1 MSFDAMAIRLS
12 KIVMVAGVAFWAFLI
27 TLGNIVDYD
36 ANWQFVQHVLAM
48 DSIFPDATI
57 TGRAITDPTVQTL
70 AYLLIILVEGL
81 TSLAFL
87 IATVAMARNLKAPK
101 AAFRRAKG
109 WVAVGLIF
117 GVGLW
122 MIGFM
127 AIGAEYFAMWQ
138 SSKWNG
144 QLSAFMIYL
153 SLLAIGIYVFLDT
166 DGEPEPER

>member
-1 MSFDAMAIRLS
+1 MSFDAVAVRLS

-27 TLGNIVDYD
+27 TLGNITDYD
-36 ANWQFVQHVLAM
+36 ANWQFVQHVMAM
-48 DSIFPDATI
+48 DSIFPNSPI

-81 TSLAFL
+81 TCLAFL
-87 IATVAMARNLKAPK
+87 VAAVAMAKNLRAPK
-101 AAFRRAKG
+101 SAFRQAKG
-109 WVAVGLIF
+109 WVALGLIF
-117 GVGLW
+117 GIGLW

-138 SSKWNG
+138 SSTWNG
-144 QLSAFMIYL
+144 QHSAFMIYL

-166 DGEPEPER
+166 DGEPDTER